1 MSSSCVP
8 GIAIGSVE
16 SIPASGGCPTRRSA
30 IERGRTGWLVGA
42 IWIAWFVLAGGAG
55 SARTRPGDRVGDRG
69 TRAWADAAT
78 VASLFAAIAAA
89 RSVPAATIRADPRRT
104 AALGSALTFLGIALR
119 RWAARTLGRFFTQ
132 SVAIRPGHQVVAT
145 GPYRYVRH
153 PGYTGLLVS
162 MVGLG
167 LTLGN
172 WLSIVLMVLGFFA
185 AHLPR
190 ISVEEGVLE
199 TNLGEPYRTFEA
211 TRKRLIPGVW

>member
-1 MSSSCVP
+1 
-8 GIAIGSVE
+8 
-16 SIPASGGCPTRRSA
+16 
-30 IERGRTGWLVGA
+30 
-42 IWIAWFVLAGGAG
+42 
-55 SARTRPGDRVGDRG
+55 
-69 TRAWADAAT
+69 
-78 VASLFAAIAAA
+78 
-89 RSVPAATIRADPRRT
+89 
-104 AALGSALTFLGIALR
+104 
-119 RWAARTLGRFFTQ
+119 
-132 SVAIRPGHQVVAT
+132 
-145 GPYRYVRH
+145 
-153 PGYTGLLVS
+153 